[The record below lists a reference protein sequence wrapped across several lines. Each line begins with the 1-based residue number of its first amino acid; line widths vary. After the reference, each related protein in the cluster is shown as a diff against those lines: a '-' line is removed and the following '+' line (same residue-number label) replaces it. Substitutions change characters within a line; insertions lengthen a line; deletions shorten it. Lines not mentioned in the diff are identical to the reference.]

1 MGCHRKQASVETKND
16 RKEGRKEKMSGRQ
29 AGRRLGG
36 LGTLEIKTAINLKSI
51 RHEILLT
58 CFFSLQFF
66 SGLPNGT

>member
-1 MGCHRKQASVETKND
+1 MGCNRKQARVETKKTEKKVEK
-16 RKEGRKEKMSGRQ
+16 RKMSGRQ
-29 AGRRLGG
+29 AGIRLGG
-36 LGTLEIKTAINLKSI
+36 LGTLEIKTAIDLKGI

>member
-29 AGRRLGG
+29 AGRRLG
-36 LGTLEIKTAINLKSI
+36 TLEIKTAIDLKSI

>member
-1 MGCHRKQASVETKND
+1 MGCHRKQANVETKKD

-51 RHEILLT
+51 RHKILLT
-58 CFFSLQFF
+58 CFFFF
-66 SGLPNGT
+66 AVF